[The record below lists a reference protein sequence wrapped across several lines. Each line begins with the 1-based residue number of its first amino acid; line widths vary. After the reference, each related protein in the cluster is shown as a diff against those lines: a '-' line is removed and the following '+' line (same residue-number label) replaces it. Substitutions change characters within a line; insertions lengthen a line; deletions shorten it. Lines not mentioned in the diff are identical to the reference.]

1 MTTSVKVKRK
11 KSVVEGKRM
20 PLYLQ
25 IICNRQVKRI
35 VLDYRV
41 ADDEWIAE
49 KETVAIP
56 RGISKQRAEYLLEVH
71 QQINRKKQEIEEV
84 VLQLEACG
92 ELSAAA
98 IVRRY
103 KALHYPVYWLDYM
116 QQVTEEKKNK
126 CAPATSRNYQS
137 AFRAFRQFLGQTKL
151 PVDAVDKVV
160 LKQFEQYLFARHLSA
175 NTVSFYCRILRTIWY
190 RAVADG
196 LVEAQPSPFRE
207 ICTRV
212 EKTRK
217 RAVDEEAIRRLENLE
232 VENKE
237 LALARD
243 MFLFC
248 YYARGMAFIDL
259 AYLTEKNIQGDT
271 LIYVR
276 KKTGQVLKIGL
287 LPVMKRLIEK
297 YRDPEQPFLFPILK
311 NNHSSFHDYESALRL
326 QNKRLGL
333 LGKLIGCYLSTYV
346 ARHTWASVAKMK
358 GIADDVIS
366 ESMGHTSLKTTQ
378 IYIASLD
385 HTRLDKANRI
395 VILGKSHYRSVFDR
409 RMPYE

>member
-1 MTTSVKVKRK
+1 
-11 KSVVEGKRM
+11 M

-35 VLDYRV
+35 VLDYRL
-41 ADDEWIAE
+41 AAEEWIAE

-56 RGISKQRAEYLLEVH
+56 PGVNKQRAEFLLQVH
-71 QQINRKKQEIEEV
+71 HQLQRKKQEVEEAAAR
-84 VLQLEACG
+84 LEAQG
-92 ELSAAA
+92 ELSAAG
-98 IVRRY
+98 IVRQY
-103 KALHYPVYWLDYM
+103 EALSRPVGWLDYM
-116 QQVTEEKKNK
+116 QQIIAEKK
-126 CAPATSRNYQS
+126 AERSEATLRNYQS
-137 AFRAFRQFLGQTKL
+137 TFRVFRQFLGQTEL
-151 PVDAVDKVV
+151 PVKAFDKKL

-175 NTVSFYCRILRTIWY
+175 NTVSFYCRILRMIWR

-196 LVEAQPSPFRE
+196 LVEAQPSLFRE
-207 ICTRV
+207 VCTRV

-217 RAVDEEAIRRLENLE
+217 RAVDEEMIRHLESLQLENE
-232 VENKE
+232 GQ
-237 LALARD
+237 ALARD

-248 YYARGMAFIDL
+248 YYARGMTFIDL
-259 AYLTEKNIQGDT
+259 AHLREENIEGNT

-276 KKTGQVLKIGL
+276 KKTGQVLKVGL
-287 LPVMKRLIEK
+287 LPNMKQIIRK
-297 YRDPEQPFLFPILK
+297 YRHADQPFLFPILK
-311 NNHSSFHDYESALRL
+311 NSTPSFQDYDSALRL
-326 QNKRLGL
+326 QNKRLRK
-333 LGKLIGCYLSTYV
+333 LGKSIGCHLSTYV

-395 VILGKSHYRSVFDR
+395 VIFGKSHRRSVFGGHI
-409 RMPYE
+409 P

>member
-11 KSVVEGKRM
+11 KSVVQGKRM

-35 VLDYRV
+35 VLDYRL
-41 ADDEWIAE
+41 AAEEWIAE

-56 RGISKQRAEYLLEVH
+56 PGANKLRAEFLLQVH
-71 QQINRKKQEIEEV
+71 EELQRKKQE
-84 VLQLEACG
+84 LQEAAGRLEARG

-98 IVRRY
+98 VVGQYELLYRPIC
-103 KALHYPVYWLDYM
+103 WLDYM
-116 QQVTEEKKNK
+116 QQVITEKK
-126 CAPATSRNYQS
+126 AERAEATLRNYRS
-137 AFRAFRQFLGQTKL
+137 AFRIFRQFLGQTPL
-151 PVDAVDKVV
+151 PVKAFDKKM
-160 LKQFEQYLFARHLSA
+160 LKQFELYLFARHLSA
-175 NTVSFYCRILRTIWY
+175 NTVSFYCRILRMVWY

-196 LVEAQPSPFRE
+196 VAEAQPSLFRGA
-207 ICTRV
+207 CTRV

-217 RAVDEEAIRRLENLE
+217 RAVDERVIRRLESVQPEDEGL
-232 VENKE
+232 V
-237 LALARD
+237 LARD

-248 YYARGMAFIDL
+248 YYARGMAFVDL
-259 AYLTEKNIQGDT
+259 AYLTEKNIQGNT
-271 LIYVR
+271 LLYVR
-276 KKTGQVLKIGL
+276 KKTGQVLKVGL
-287 LPVMKRLIEK
+287 LPVMKQLIRK
-297 YRDPEQPFLFPILK
+297 YRRSGQPFLFPILK
-311 NNHSSFHDYESALRL
+311 KSNPSFQDYDSALRL
-326 QNKRLGL
+326 QNKRLGK
-333 LGKLIGCYLSTYV
+333 LGKRIGCHLSTYV

-395 VILGKSHYRSVFDR
+395 VIFGKLHERSVFGGHI
-409 RMPYE
+409 P